1 VSDRAPSAEPDGA
14 TRQEPA
20 ARFTLQQLSSAL
32 ARLRGP
38 ASKKTPPPEDTPTVA
53 VEAQEPL
60 ADDEALPVTPRS
72 IVEGMLFVGRPDGR
86 PLTSRELASHIS
98 DVTPDEVDALVAEL
112 NEAYRQDGA
121 AYEIAPDGPG
131 YRLQLRSDLAPL
143 RARFRGR
150 VRTAKLT
157 PAAVE
162 VLSVIAY
169 RQPITSEEIARLR
182 GAQSQGILQ
191 QLVRRQL
198 VRIDRPAE
206 APRTPRYHTT
216 DRFNALF
223 GVTSAADLPQDED
236 LDDS

>member
-1 VSDRAPSAEPDGA
+1 MGA
-14 TRQEPA
+14 KSR
-20 ARFTLQQLSSAL
+20 SAL
-32 ARLRGP
+32 
-38 ASKKTPPPEDTPTVA
+38 PPPEAPAITIDA
-53 VEAQEPL
+53 EEPL
-60 ADDEALPVTPRS
+60 DGDEALPVTPRS

-98 DVTPDEVDALVAEL
+98 DVTPDQVDALVGEL
-112 NEAYRQDGA
+112 NDAYRQDGA
-121 AYEIAPDGPG
+121 ACEIVADGAG
-131 YRLQLRSDLAPL
+131 YRLQLRPDLAPL
-143 RARFRGR
+143 RERFRGR
-150 VRTAKLT
+150 SRVARLT

-169 RQPITSEEIARLR
+169 RQPVTGEEIAKLR

-198 VRIDRPAE
+198 IRIDRPAE

-216 DRFNALF
+216 ERFNALF
-223 GVTSAADLPQDED
+223 GVQSAVDLPRDED